1 MEGEGEGE
9 GEEGEDVFSQT
20 TTGGLLR
27 TQGFNPFKPWVFGRA
42 Q

>member
-1 MEGEGEGE
+1 MEGEGEGEGE

-27 TQGFNPFKPWVFGRA
+27 A
-42 Q
+42 